1 VSRSDG
7 CHTRGMNRF
16 SATTDTE
23 AVVAAGREAIW
34 AVLTDPEV
42 LPRLTPLLHRIDTDG
57 DLWRWELSSIRV
69 LATSVAPSFT
79 EQMKLDPPRRIDFTH
94 APPPGR
100 RERAGAE
107 GWYLLEEVTG
117 GTRLRISLTLSV
129 DLPLARAARPAVER
143 VMSSVMARTGERFSA
158 NLLRHLGL
166 RA

>member
-1 VSRSDG
+1 
-7 CHTRGMNRF
+7 MNRF
-16 SATTDTE
+16 SATTDSE
-23 AVVAAGREAIW
+23 AVVAADRRRIW

-42 LPRLTPLLHRIDTDG
+42 LPRLTPLLRRIETDG
-57 DLWRWELSSIRV
+57 DMWRWELGSIRV
-69 LATSVAPSFT
+69 LGTSVAPSFT

-100 RERAGAE
+100 TERAGAE
-107 GWYLLEEVTG
+107 GWYLLEEVAG

-143 VMSSVMARTGERFSA
+143 VMSSVMTRTGERFSA
-158 NLLRHLGL
+158 HLLRHLGL